1 MTTQTKSKIPEE
13 LLGSLKDGVQR
24 ILDDKDW
31 AGFLNMMRKIH
42 HYSFNNRFLIAL
54 EQERRGYGFSP
65 LVAGFHKWKNEFK
78 RTVKKG
84 EKSNIM
90 SALLIAEHNNK
101 EVKPFT
107 LNAITAASQIDE
119 DLHVLVIGNK
129 SEEVAKSISQIP
141 NVKKVIHVDNEI
153 YENFL
158 AENFTSVIVKQAE
171 NYSHII
177 CSANTFGK
185 NLMPRVAALLDTSQ
199 VSDIIKVISADTFLR
214 PIYAGNAF
222 ATVKSS
228 DSKKCITIRPTSFDP
243 AATSGGSA
251 EIVKADA
258 GETNTFI
265 KFIKREEIKSDRPE
279 LGTARVVIS
288 GGRGMGSG
296 ENFKLITEIADKLNA
311 AIGASRAAVDA
322 GYITNDH
329 QVGQT
334 GKVVVPDLYIAV
346 GISGAIQHLAGMKES
361 KVIVAINK
369 DGEAPIFSVADY
381 GLEADLF
388 EALPQFL
395 EELSKLNTIQK

>member
-1 MTTQTKSKIPEE
+1 MP
-13 LLGSLKDGVQR
+13 
-24 ILDDKDW
+24 
-31 AGFLNMMRKIH
+31 
-42 HYSFNNRFLIAL
+42 
-54 EQERRGYGFSP
+54 
-65 LVAGFHKWKNEFK
+65 
-78 RTVKKG
+78 
-84 EKSNIM
+84 
-90 SALLIAEHNNK
+90 ALLISEHNNV

-107 LNAITAASQIDE
+107 FNAISAASQINE
-119 DLHVLVIGNK
+119 DVHVLVIGSN
-129 SEEVAKSISQIP
+129 SEEVAKSISQVP
-141 NVKKVIHVDNEI
+141 NVKKVINVNNPI
-153 YENFL
+153 YENYI
-158 AENFTSVIVKQAE
+158 AENYTSVIIKLSG

-185 NLMPRVAALLDTSQ
+185 NLMPRVAALLDVSQ
-199 VSDIIKVISADTFLR
+199 ISDITKVISEDTFQR

-222 ATVKSS
+222 ATVKSN
-228 DSKKCITIRPTSFDP
+228 DKIKCVTIRPTSSDP
-243 AATSGGSA
+243 APTSGGSA
-251 EIVKADA
+251 EIQNGDA
-258 GETNTFI
+258 AEATEIT
-265 KFIKREEIKSDRPE
+265 KFIKKEEIKSDRPE
-279 LGTARVVIS
+279 LGTARVVVS
-288 GGRGMGSG
+288 GGRGMQSG
-296 ENFKLITEIADKLNA
+296 ENFKLITAVADKLNA

-395 EELSKLNTIQK
+395 EELNKLNSIQK

>member
-1 MTTQTKSKIPEE
+1 
-13 LLGSLKDGVQR
+13 
-24 ILDDKDW
+24 
-31 AGFLNMMRKIH
+31 
-42 HYSFNNRFLIAL
+42 
-54 EQERRGYGFSP
+54 
-65 LVAGFHKWKNEFK
+65 
-78 RTVKKG
+78 
-84 EKSNIM
+84 M
-90 SALLIAEHNNK
+90 SVLLIAEHNNK
-101 EVKPFT
+101 EIKPFT
-107 LNAITAASQIDE
+107 LNAITAASQIDQ
-119 DLHVLVIGNK
+119 DLHVLVIGHNA
-129 SEEVAKSISQIP
+129 SEVAKSLA
-141 NVKKVIHVDNEI
+141 NVRLVKKVVHVDNPI
-153 YENFL
+153 YENYL
-158 AENFTSVIVKQAE
+158 AENFTPLIIKHSE
-171 NYSHII
+171 NYSHIV

-199 VSDIIKVISADTFLR
+199 ISDIIKVISNDTFLR

-222 ATVKSS
+222 ATVKSN
-228 DSKKCITIRPTSFDP
+228 DKIKCVTIRPTSFDQ
-243 AATSGGSA
+243 AESSGGSA
-251 EIVKADA
+251 EIITSDA
-258 GETNTFI
+258 NEDFKLS
-265 KFIKREEIKSDRPE
+265 KFIKKEEVKSDRPE

-288 GGRGMGSG
+288 GGRGMQSG
-296 ENFKLITEIADKLNA
+296 ENFKLITQVADKLNA

-395 EELSKLNTIQK
+395 EELNKLNTIQK

>member
-1 MTTQTKSKIPEE
+1 MSV
-13 LLGSLKDGVQR
+13 LLV
-24 ILDDKDW
+24 
-31 AGFLNMMRKIH
+31 
-42 HYSFNNRFLIAL
+42 
-54 EQERRGYGFSP
+54 
-65 LVAGFHKWKNEFK
+65 
-78 RTVKKG
+78 
-84 EKSNIM
+84 
-90 SALLIAEHNNK
+90 AEHNNK
-101 EVKPFT
+101 ELKPFT
-107 LNAITAASQIDE
+107 LNAITAASQVDS
-119 DLHVLVIGNK
+119 DVHAVIIGSNC
-129 SEEVAKSISQIP
+129 EEAAKALSNLP
-141 NVKKVIHVDNEI
+141 LVKKVIQVEGAH
-153 YENFL
+153 YENFV
-158 AENFTSVIVKQAE
+158 AENFAPVIVKLAE

-177 CSANTFGK
+177 SSANTFGK
-185 NLMPRVAALLDTSQ
+185 NLMPRVAAVLDTSQ
-199 VSDIIKVISADTFLR
+199 ISDVTKIISADTFLR

-222 ATVKSS
+222 ATVKSK
-228 DSKKCITIRPTSFDP
+228 DPKKCITIRPTSFDP
-243 AATSGGSA
+243 CESSGGSA
-251 EIVKADA
+251 PIEKAEPSA
-258 GETNTFI
+258 EFGQT
-265 KFIKREEIKSDRPE
+265 KFIKREEVKSDRPE

-395 EELSKLNTIQK
+395 EELNKLNSIQK